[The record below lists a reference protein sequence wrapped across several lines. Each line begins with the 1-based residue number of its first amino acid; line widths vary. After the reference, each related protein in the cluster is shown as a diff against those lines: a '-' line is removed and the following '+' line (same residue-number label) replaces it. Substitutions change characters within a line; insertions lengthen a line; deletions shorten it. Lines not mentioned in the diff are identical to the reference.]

1 MTSATSENNNYSG
14 WTFRLNVPN
23 PNSSSDVSE
32 TRQRIGGGN
41 TSGFDCSEGVQL
53 RTPLLYTPLPSL
65 STSRYLAELC
75 PRGVSVASLSSSS
88 SNDDDDVP
96 PTPPQSVTE
105 SNDTLPA
112 SNKSVGGA
120 ETANNNNSN
129 SNNCWSWSYSSQS
142 SSSQWN
148 VTSSK
153 LLSVT
158 YRPVHEAY
166 STYTNI
172 TKSREY
178 WNKIVG
184 SCLDKGISAMMTCGG
199 GKCCRFVVGRRGRK
213 KSKRRIIVR
222 SRSRSSWGKMKR
234 HITGAPNP
242 IHRVSVSYTVDDIL
256 RIEPISATTTANS
269 TPSVMNNENNDKSND
284 GGVWIQGIGKCN
296 AIRIYLRSKIA
307 AAAGGGI
314 ENNMQQND
322 EDYDSISSRYNH
334 LPDMNKWDNLPSSP
348 WQNLESSTTS
358 SSTECGGG
366 GGNNEESTK
375 KQCVYGPVI
384 TFAIPYQG
392 DNDGLEKNAMHKCPP
407 LLWKVDHPPNPYVA
421 VDSFLL
427 MDGALHLHQHQ
438 QAKDVASAPSSF
450 SRKHEKP
457 TNVYIHG
464 YQSWSFSGS
473 VVQGKDQPTSAM
485 PYVLSAAFNRGGV
498 VLANDHVKGGDY
510 WIDNLGIQ
518 IDDNDVDKEETDVE
532 DEVLNDDTAFY
543 KSDMFTC
550 ITSNGASTSQ
560 YNDERILLDEEGG
573 PALIVGFLA
582 QRKQYG
588 SILVDKELRRFAMYA
603 CHEGVVAKRGI
614 TSDWAYCQI
623 VDKNTY
629 DEEVLVYYVHAVGD
643 HNEARPMEKGLTC
656 GWCSWYHYYANISH
670 DLLSANV
677 GILENS
683 MSSID
688 FNVCLIDD
696 GYMTAWGDWTSLK
709 PGKFVK
715 DGGMRVLADTIRAKG
730 MKPGIWLAPFACDK
744 FSNLARD
751 HPDWIIRNDYGRHSN
766 SANCGKFFY
775 GLDATNPEVLK
786 HVYDTIRRAV
796 DEWGFDVLK
805 LDFLYASCLQG
816 NGKYDPSMSRAEAM
830 YLGLRTIRAA
840 AGKETFII
848 GCGCPIGSAV
858 GFVDGMRVSCD
869 TGPTFVPPMPFPY
882 WDNGTLPA
890 LRGMLRNTMSR
901 SPFGHRWW
909 NNDPDCILLG
919 ETTKLTDDEVVS
931 AASVVAMTGGMFLLS
946 DDMEKVS
953 EARLCI
959 AKRIF
964 PLTSVTAVPLDLHST
979 MNDGMPSILRLW
991 CSEKSTLKK
1000 SSTPAAD
1007 NSIEQTL
1014 ESLNPRSVLRD
1025 QSAKIEC
1032 EFVHTPGDMVDPYSR
1047 ERSCIRVAAGLGSW
1061 TVISFS
1067 NWLDHAARLSVSFSA
1082 LVSHSIDDYVAMG
1095 VPRSSQS
1102 VTTPADSSPREISN
1116 HGFHLFSFWSS
1127 EYIWIP
1133 HRTLEENDP
1142 LIKKL
1147 KPHATEIFHIKPAE
1161 PTRPQYIGSDLH
1173 FSCGYEV
1180 NSFDW
1185 SDRSVKIS
1193 LKNDYKKDGSVVV
1206 YVPESDGLNR
1216 AAVTVN
1222 GKPGKFDVVAKTPM
1236 GKNRGGSVLRV
1247 YVSTGIIDEGVVS
1260 IHW

>member
-1 MTSATSENNNYSG
+1 MTSTTSEKNNYSG
-14 WTFRLNVPN
+14 WTFRLNVPS
-23 PNSSSDVSE
+23 PNSSDVSE
-32 TRQRIGGGN
+32 TRRRIGSGN
-41 TSGFDCSEGVQL
+41 TSSFDCEGVQL
-53 RTPLLYTPLPSL
+53 RTPLLYTPLTSL
-65 STSRYLAELC
+65 SSSRYLAELC
-75 PRGVSVASLSSSS
+75 PHGVSVAALASSS
-88 SNDDDDVP
+88 SNDDDVSP
-96 PTPPQSVTE
+96 APQSVTE

-112 SNKSVGGA
+112 SNKSAGGA
-120 ETANNNNSN
+120 ETNNNSN
-129 SNNCWSWSYSSQS
+129 NNNCWSWSYSSH
-142 SSSQWN
+142 SSQWN
-148 VTSSK
+148 VTSST

-166 STYTNI
+166 PAYTNI

-184 SCLDKGISAMMTCGG
+184 SYLDKGISATCGN
-199 GKCCRFVVGRRGRK
+199 CCRRIVGRRGQR
-213 KSKRRIIVR
+213 KSKRRIVLQR
-222 SRSRSSWGKMKR
+222 SWKKMKR

-242 IHRVSVSYTVDDIL
+242 IHRVTVSYTVDDIL
-256 RIEPISATTTANS
+256 HIEPISAATNNAKNN
-269 TPSVMNNENNDKSND
+269 PSEMMNNDMSD

-296 AIRIYLRSKIA
+296 AIRIYLRSKIGTAA
-307 AAAGGGI
+307 AAAGGI
-314 ENNMQQND
+314 ENNLQQND
-322 EDYDSISSRYNH
+322 EDYDSISSRNNH
-334 LPDMNKWDNLPSSP
+334 PPDMNKWDNLPSFPWLNLKSP
-348 WQNLESSTTS
+348 SS
-358 SSTECGGG
+358 SSTESGGG
-366 GGNNEESTK
+366 YNEESTK
-375 KQCVYGPVI
+375 KQGILYGPVI

-392 DNDGLEKNAMHKCPP
+392 DNELEKNGIHKCPP

-427 MDGALHLHQHQ
+427 MDGALHLHQQ
-438 QAKDVASAPSSF
+438 QSKDEVSAPLSY
-450 SRKHEKP
+450 RKYENP

-498 VLANDHVKGGDY
+498 VLANEHVKGGDY

-518 IDDNDVDKEETDVE
+518 IDRSNYAEKEETDVE
-532 DEVLNDDTAFY
+532 DVALNEDTAFY

-796 DEWGFDVLK
+796 DDWGFDVLK

-830 YLGLRTIRAA
+830 YLGLLTIRAA

-953 EARLCI
+953 EARLSI

-991 CSEKSTLKK
+991 CSEKCTPKK
-1000 SSTPAAD
+1000 SSTQAAD
-1007 NSIEQTL
+1007 ASIEQTI
-1014 ESLNPRSVLRD
+1014 ESMNPRHVLRD

-1032 EFVHTPGDMVDPYSR
+1032 EFVHTPGNMVDPYSR

-1095 VPRSSQS
+1095 SPRSSPS
-1102 VTTPADSSPREISN
+1102 VTIADSSPRETN
-1116 HGFHLFSFWSS
+1116 FGFHLFSFWLS

-1133 HRTLEENDP
+1133 HKTLEENDP

-1185 SDRSVKIS
+1185 GDCSVKIS
-1193 LKNDYKKDGSVVV
+1193 LKNDYIKEGSVVV

-1222 GKPGKFDVVAKTPM
+1222 GKPGKFDVVAKTLM
-1236 GKNRGGSVLRV
+1236 GENCGGSVLRV
-1247 YVSTGIIDEGVVS
+1247 YVSTGTIDDGLVS
-1260 IHW
+1260 INW